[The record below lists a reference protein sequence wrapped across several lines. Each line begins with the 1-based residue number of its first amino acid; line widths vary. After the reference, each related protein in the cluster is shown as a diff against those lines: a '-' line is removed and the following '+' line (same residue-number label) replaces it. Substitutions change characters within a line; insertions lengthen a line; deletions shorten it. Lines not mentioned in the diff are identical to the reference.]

1 MAVTKF
7 THVSIAF
14 AYQSIVGCTFH
25 AYDVLLASSKIPKTS
40 LIKNAAILANSK
52 YSTFIPARFTDMAL
66 GRSVR
71 SGGDIKISSNRME

>member
-1 MAVTKF
+1 MAVTIF

-52 YSTFIPARFTDMAL
+52 YSTFIPARFTDKTCPKW
-66 GRSVR
+66 
-71 SGGDIKISSNRME
+71 GGHRKISSNRME